1 MNRDAKH
8 PELPEVLLLHTKNTA
23 LQCALGIYS
32 NNSYYNEES
41 EDAFFDDDL
50 SMARIAERAAKE
62 KAKKTEKAKKAEM
75 AEKGETMEK
84 AEKGET
90 MEKAEKSE
98 TAEKE
103 DDTDAGKNSI

>member
-62 KAKKTEKAKKAEM
+62 KA
-75 AEKGETMEK
+75 EKG
-84 AEKGET
+84 EKGET

>member
-62 KAKKTEKAKKAEM
+62 KAKKTE
-75 AEKGETMEK
+75 TMEK
-84 AEKGET
+84 AEKAET

-98 TAEKE
+98 TTEKE

>member
-41 EDAFFDDDL
+41 EDASFDDDL

-62 KAKKTEKAKKAEM
+62 RGKKTEKAKKAE
-75 AEKGETMEK
+75 KGEK
-84 AEKGET
+84 AET

>member
-1 MNRDAKH
+1 MNRGAKH

-62 KAKKTEKAKKAEM
+62 RAPKTEKVK
-75 AEKGETMEK
+75 K

-90 MEKAEKSE
+90 MEK
-98 TAEKE
+98 E
-103 DDTDAGKNSI
+103 DDADAGKNSI

>member
-41 EDAFFDDDL
+41 EDAFFDDGL

-62 KAKKTEKAKKAEM
+62 KAKKT
-75 AEKGETMEK
+75 
-84 AEKGET
+84 ET

>member
-32 NNSYYNEES
+32 NNSCYNEES

-50 SMARIAERAAKE
+50 SMAKIAERAAKE
-62 KAKKTEKAKKAEM
+62 RAKKTEKAKKA
-75 AEKGETMEK
+75 EK

-90 MEKAEKSE
+90 MEKAEISE
-98 TAEKE
+98 TAKKE

>member
-62 KAKKTEKAKKAEM
+62 RGKKTEKAK
-75 AEKGETMEK
+75 K

>member
-32 NNSYYNEES
+32 INSYYNEES
-41 EDAFFDDDL
+41 EDAFCDDDL

-62 KAKKTEKAKKAEM
+62 KAKKTE
-75 AEKGETMEK
+75 TMEK
-84 AEKGET
+84 AEKAET

-98 TAEKE
+98 TTEKE

>member
-50 SMARIAERAAKE
+50 SMARIAEKAAKE
-62 KAKKTEKAKKAEM
+62 RAKKTEKTKKAE
-75 AEKGETMEK
+75 KD
-84 AEKGET
+84 ET

-103 DDTDAGKNSI
+103 DDADAGKNSI

>member
-62 KAKKTEKAKKAEM
+62 RAKKTEKAK
-75 AEKGETMEK
+75 K

>member
-32 NNSYYNEES
+32 NNSCYNEES

-50 SMARIAERAAKE
+50 SMAKIAERAAKE
-62 KAKKTEKAKKAEM
+62 RAKKTEKAKKA
-75 AEKGETMEK
+75 EK

-98 TAEKE
+98 TAKKE

>member
-62 KAKKTEKAKKAEM
+62 RGKKTEKAKKAEK
-75 AEKGETMEK
+75 AETM
-84 AEKGET
+84 EKGET

>member
-41 EDAFFDDDL
+41 EDASFEDDL

-62 KAKKTEKAKKAEM
+62 KAQKTEKAKKAE
-75 AEKGETMEK
+75 KD
-84 AEKGET
+84 ET

-98 TAEKE
+98 MAEKE